1 MARELGKT
9 VGELE
14 RTMSS
19 AERAE
24 WAAYFL
30 VLDEDGKDATRRA
43 WLEEQAHAGLDA
55 LKNRK

>member
-1 MARELGKT
+1 MGRELGKT

-14 RTMSS
+14 RTISS

-24 WAAYFL
+24 GAVYFL
-30 VLDEDGKDATRRA
+30 VLDADGNDAKRRA
-43 WLEEQAHAGLDA
+43 WLEEQARAGLDA

>member
-9 VGELE
+9 AGELE
-14 RTMSS
+14 RTISS

-24 WAAYFL
+24 WAVYFL
-30 VLDEDGKDATRRA
+30 VLDEDGKDAKWRA
-43 WLEEQAHAGLDA
+43 WLEEQAHAGLNA

>member
-1 MARELGKT
+1 
-9 VGELE
+9 
-14 RTMSS
+14 MSS